1 MEKKRVYRKP
11 VMESETF
18 VPSAYCAICFKIACE
33 AMGDDRFDSRC
44 EHKLDACG
52 TADHQAIRENSNGNL
67 SMWEN
72 SADQGWLTCDVV
84 SPNPFTWE
92 NIQKNG
98 NQVIWKTYAKNG
110 DGRVWTHF
118 GHAYRKSTS
127 TSNAS

>member
-33 AMGDDRFDSRC
+33 AMGTDKYDKRC
-44 EHKLDACG
+44 KHTLDACG
-52 TADHQAIRENSNGNL
+52 TAEHQSIRELDNGNL
-67 SMWEN
+67 FMRES

-84 SPNPFTWE
+84 SPDPFTWE

-98 NQVIWKTYAKNG
+98 NQVIWRTYAKNG
-110 DGRVWTHF
+110 DGRVWTHV
-118 GHAYRKSTS
+118 GHAYRDQS

>member
-33 AMGDDRFDSRC
+33 AMGDDKFDKRC
-44 EHKLDACG
+44 EHTLDGCG

-72 SADQGWLTCDVV
+72 SADQGWLRCNVT

-118 GHAYRKSTS
+118 GHAYRDQS